1 MCCCR
6 FLSPIGAA
14 IVCLLLFL
22 IIRTLV
28 LRRKDSTK
36 WSFYVLPILL
46 LVTVFINLFFI
57 ITKVHLGGGVWE
69 GGPGRQ
75 LVQHECKNRL
85 CVARC
90 CACLKCVCRKQ
101 PEWALSTAA
110 SAGSHQGHER
120 NFVRLLPPLRPSFG
134 GLGRC
139 VGPHPYHLCL
149 CGLAFMVANA

>member
-57 ITKVHLGGGVWE
+57 ITKVHLGGGGSGRGVRGANWCNTSAKIDSVWR
-69 GGPGRQ
+69 GVVP
-75 LVQHECKNRL
+75 
-85 CVARC
+85 ASS
-90 CACLKCVCRKQ
+90 VC
-101 PEWALSTAA
+101 
-110 SAGSHQGHER
+110 AGSSQ
-120 NFVRLLPPLRPSFG
+120 S
-134 GLGRC
+134 GRC
-139 VGPHPYHLCL
+139 PQLRVQALIRG
-149 CGLAFMVANA
+149 MNATLFASFHH

>member
-57 ITKVHLGGGVWE
+57 ITKVHLGGG
-69 GGPGRQ
+69 
-75 LVQHECKNRL
+75 
-85 CVARC
+85 
-90 CACLKCVCRKQ
+90 
-101 PEWALSTAA
+101 
-110 SAGSHQGHER
+110 
-120 NFVRLLPPLRPSFG
+120 
-134 GLGRC
+134 GLGGGSGAPTGATRVQKSTLC
-139 VGPHPYHLCL
+139 GEVLCL
-149 CGLAFMVANA
+149 PQVCVPEAARVGVVHSCECRLSSGA